1 MKIFCHYHPT
11 QSAHW
16 TCDGCN
22 LTICSSCAI
31 RDDADKQLNEKN
43 RFICP
48 QCKIEVQWLGAEHLI
63 EPFWN
68 RLPKFFSYP
77 ISIQTLIVITALSLS
92 SLIFTGPG
100 LFNLLIGYLIWGLLI
115 KYSYEALKATAQG
128 NLKPPRINAQTI
140 SEDFHQ
146 VFKQLVL
153 FFLIGFV
160 FAWLSPRL
168 GIFAS
173 GVFLIV
179 VVLSVPAMI
188 ILLVTTN
195 SLMHALNPLIF
206 TRLIIRIGWGYVLMF
221 FFLAL
226 LGGAP
231 AYLSSFIGDFM
242 PVGLHQFLFAFAQN
256 FYTVISY
263 HLMGYVILQY
273 HQQIGYQ
280 VGPEYF
286 EHDSQTD
293 RAMPID
299 DDARTLK
306 EVKLLV
312 QTGRLDKAISFIKEA
327 TKENGIQNI
336 ILSERYY
343 NLHHEVISQ
352 VKTYLGHI

>member
-1 MKIFCHYHPT
+1 M
-11 QSAHW
+11 
-16 TCDGCN
+16 
-22 LTICSSCAI
+22 
-31 RDDADKQLNEKN
+31 NEKN